1 MAFIPKSNSPL
12 RPQVDKACSKGRG
25 TSVYL
30 FLSLYLSCASLT
42 IKYEPRIRMARINV
56 AVIVPNTSIIL
67 LPSFIARERL
77 WFNIKDFVVNL
88 INKIA

>member
-1 MAFIPKSNSPL
+1 MAFISKSNSPL

-42 IKYEPRIRMARINV
+42 IKYEPRIRMARMNV

-77 WFNIKDFVVNL
+77 WFNI
-88 INKIA
+88 INPIKRILHHFP